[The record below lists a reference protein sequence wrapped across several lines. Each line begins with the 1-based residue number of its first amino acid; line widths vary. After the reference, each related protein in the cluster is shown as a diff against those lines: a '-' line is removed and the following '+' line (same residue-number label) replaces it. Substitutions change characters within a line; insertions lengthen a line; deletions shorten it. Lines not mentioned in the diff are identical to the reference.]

1 MCKISDIN
9 IDIIHS
15 GTIDGTRYYFSAKS
29 IGVSQILCDI
39 LCYYRLECQILAQIL
54 EEEFDMSENGYK
66 IVSFYLENAQDG
78 SRHYYFV
85 LEKKMLYICNYE
97 NCTDTR

>member
-15 GTIDGTRYYFSAKS
+15 GAIDGTTYYFSAKS

-39 LCYYRLECQILAQIL
+39 LCYYRLECQTLVKIL

-66 IVSFYLENAQDG
+66 IVSFYLEALHS

-85 LEKKMLYICNYE
+85 LEKKMLYI
-97 NCTDTR
+97 